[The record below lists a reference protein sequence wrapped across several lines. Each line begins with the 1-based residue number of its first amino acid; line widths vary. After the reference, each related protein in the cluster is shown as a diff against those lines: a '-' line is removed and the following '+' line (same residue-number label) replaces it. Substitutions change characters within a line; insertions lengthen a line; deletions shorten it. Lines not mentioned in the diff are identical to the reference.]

1 MWASSS
7 SGLASSSVQRLRQ
20 TSERYLEAILTADV
34 EDPSENTGPG
44 GDLHLTHHQA
54 KEGLHCMGTDPM
66 PVAISLLVIPC
77 KRKCRVSLSR
87 GVRWNFCPTIER
99 SADRFCRSSTR
110 TCAGATL
117 HKGLAVINVEI
128 RALYRRRRDRK
139 DASGGGRAAS
149 PINRGRSCASR
160 YLFKG

>member
-54 KEGLHCMGTDPM
+54 KEGLHCMRTDAHAGGDLFTRHTLQEKMQGFPLAWREVELL
-66 PVAISLLVIPC
+66 PDHRKICRPILPFEHQDVRRGHVAQ
-77 KRKCRVSLSR
+77 
-87 GVRWNFCPTIER
+87 
-99 SADRFCRSSTR
+99 
-110 TCAGATL
+110 
-117 HKGLAVINVEI
+117 GLGCN
-128 RALYRRRRDRK
+128 
-139 DASGGGRAAS
+139 
-149 PINRGRSCASR
+149 
-160 YLFKG
+160 